1 LFKRLGGKKDAGQ
14 DHRPSLLE
22 LTELEQRLKDL
33 GNARA
38 RSEESKRAKK
48 YIAEQLLAR
57 GYKKTEI
64 AERLGVSRAA
74 VYKILESKYTERVRP

>member
-1 LFKRLGGKKDAGQ
+1 MGSDPNGPL
-14 DHRPSLLE
+14 
-22 LTELEQRLKDL
+22 
-33 GNARA
+33 RA

-48 YIAEQLLAR
+48 YIVEQLLAR

-74 VYKILESKYTERVRP
+74 GNFLVYTLRPARSVYLASLSLQNASGTKCQLRGF